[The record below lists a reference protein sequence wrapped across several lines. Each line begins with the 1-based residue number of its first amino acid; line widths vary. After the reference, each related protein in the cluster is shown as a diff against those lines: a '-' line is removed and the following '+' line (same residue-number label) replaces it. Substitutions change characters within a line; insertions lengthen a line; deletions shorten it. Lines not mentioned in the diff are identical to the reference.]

1 MQNYS
6 ALLSNIYQMQMILA
20 DMQAR
25 LYNLVIKKT
34 PEGFNTFTRKN
45 KIYYVSLPMSY
56 NGPLLSRD
64 HQTGTTMNRN
74 IYRF

>member
-20 DMQAR
+20 DMQVR
-25 LYNLVIKKT
+25 LYNFVIKKT

-45 KIYYVSLPMSY
+45 KRYVSLPMSY
-56 NGPLLSRD
+56 IGPLLSRD

>member
-1 MQNYS
+1 MQ
-6 ALLSNIYQMQMILA
+6 IILA

-25 LYNLVIKKT
+25 LYNFVIKKT

-45 KIYYVSLPMSY
+45 KRYVSLPMSY
-56 NGPLLSRD
+56 IGPLLSRD

>member
-6 ALLSNIYQMQMILA
+6 ALLSNICQMQMILA

-25 LYNLVIKKT
+25 LYNFVIKKT

-45 KIYYVSLPMSY
+45 KRYVSLPMSY
-56 NGPLLSRD
+56 IGPLLSRD

>member
-6 ALLSNIYQMQMILA
+6 ALLSNIYQMQIILA

-25 LYNLVIKKT
+25 LYNFVIKKT

-45 KIYYVSLPMSY
+45 KRYVSLPMSY
-56 NGPLLSRD
+56 IGPLLSRD